1 MLDEATASVDIDTD
15 RLIQKTIRTEFSHA
29 TTLTIAH
36 RIDTIEDSDLIL
48 VLDKECVFSLLT
60 KVYIILETNSKNTTK
75 KGTSSRIR
83 TTGRFTPTTKWD
95 LRVTSKGVK
104 EAELVILKRFT

>member
-48 VLDKECVFSLLT
+48 VLDKGEVAEFAPPKDL
-60 KVYIILETNSKNTTK
+60 LETNGIYAS
-75 KGTSSRIR
+75 
-83 TTGRFTPTTKWD
+83 
-95 LRVTSKGVK
+95 LVK
-104 EAELVILKRFT
+104 ESKKQS

>member
-48 VLDKECVFSLLT
+48 VLDKERVLFF
-60 KVYIILETNSKNTTK
+60 VVDEILYNFWN
-75 KGTSSRIR
+75 
-83 TTGRFTPTTKWD
+83 
-95 LRVTSKGVK
+95 
-104 EAELVILKRFT
+104 